1 MLKLAENSMIMEK
14 IYGTDKAQNGLIQV
28 GRKWIVFYGLY
39 QDPDTGSNYEYRYT
53 FKEKPTLAQVKEV
66 IINQINADIDRKNIV
81 WFRLA
86 RYACMVVRRESN
98 SITKAA
104 YDLAFQTS
112 GANLPVC
119 YKFGTD
125 DEPRY
130 HTFSDLQE
138 FTDFYTKALDYVDS
152 TLKEGWKERLY

>member
-1 MLKLAENSMIMEK
+1 MIMEK

-66 IINQINADIDRKNIV
+66 IINQINADIDRKILCGFV
-81 WFRLA
+81 WRDMPVWLSAENQFN
-86 RYACMVVRRESN
+86 Y
-98 SITKAA
+98 KAA

-152 TLKEGWKERLY
+152 TLKEGWKEKDSIDWSVYEV